1 MELEKKTKKIFAV
14 TGKGDAVETVLNTI
28 SGFKAMSLIRG
39 QVYLEEI
46 NTVFK
51 NNKSI
56 VCRKENIPQCLM
68 IGMDVICIYATDS
81 VMPVLG
87 AKNIIN
93 TNQNIQ
99 VQFMQI
105 AEKYSVDIGD
115 HSSNAT
121 VQGPKKSDC
130 IFCMLMKGIMEPQ
143 RPILYESDNFIVVP
157 GNGAFMEGY
166 IMILPKAHVMSC
178 AELDISQR
186 KEMLEVISDVK
197 DILGSIYKSNI
208 LVWENGSGSSG
219 KGKPKTSIVHAH
231 IHACPSKLNILE
243 TTKVTGVPVN
253 KICIE
258 NLANYSENSYLLIC
272 DYDDQWYIS
281 YDSELYIPRQFIRQL
296 IALENNIAGELWN
309 WREYPFWEEMN
320 KNGYDF
326 LKYVSENWNNLS
338 SRIKERTEKFVL

>member
-1 MELEKKTKKIFAV
+1 MELKKKTRKIFTV
-14 TGKGDAVETVLNTI
+14 TGKDDVVEAVFNTI
-28 SGFKAMSLIRG
+28 KGFKAISLIRG
-39 QVYLEEI
+39 HVSLEEMKK
-46 NTVFK
+46 VFEK
-51 NNKSI
+51 NKSI
-56 VCRKENIPQCLM
+56 VCRNDNIPQCLLM
-68 IGMDVICIYATDS
+68 GTDAISIYATDS
-81 VMPVLG
+81 TMTVLG

-130 IFCMLMKGIMEPQ
+130 IFCKLMKGIMEPP

-186 KEMLEVISDVK
+186 KEMLEVIADVK
-197 DILGSIYKSNI
+197 YILGSIYKSNI

-296 IALENNIAGELWN
+296 IALEHNIAGELWN

-320 KNGYDF
+320 KNGDDF
-326 LKYVSENWNNLS
+326 LKYVSGNWNNLS
-338 SRIKERTEKFVL
+338 PRIRARTEKFVL